1 MPKTINYIDKDLIKT
16 VNYSSREFITIVSD
30 IKENL
35 KVSIP
40 TVNDF
45 LESNE
50 GRFLIDQWAG
60 IADML
65 SFTIDRQA
73 AENFIDTVET
83 RPNLLSLLKIIGYQP
98 KNPSPELVNVTF
110 KRSNTSENLTIP
122 NKTKLTATTKLGA
135 SVAFSTLGESVIPA
149 EATSASVPC
158 VQGAWITNTYQ
169 SNGGAG
175 QSFILSSTSVAEGYI
190 EVSVNGVA
198 WSRAENNTLVGQSP
212 TSQTFRTIPLSD
224 KRMLVELGDNIEG
237 VIPAKGYKIEISYL
251 TTMHTAGHVNANSIR
266 GISNFSGA
274 VTVNNPLPSSG
285 GADFEPIET
294 ARYRYP
300 RVFQTMRRAVT
311 LEDWEIL
318 AEEVPGVLKAR
329 AIDLN
334 TDPSLPF
341 FKVRLLVLAEGG
353 VNNDTINKNVYDYLL
368 TRRVNSVMFEVKNPD
383 VVLVDVICDL
393 TIFRNYDKNTIESE
407 VNQTITDF
415 FKITADSSSEIGLG
429 RPVYLSRLITAINE
443 VTGVSSVKLNS
454 PINDIIVKSTEY
466 IQLNSLNVKTAGVI

>member
-149 EATSASVPC
+149 GVTSASVPC
-158 VQGAWITNTYQ
+158 VQGAWITSTYQ

-224 KRMLVELGDNIEG
+224 
-237 VIPAKGYKIEISYL
+237 S
-251 TTMHTAGHVNANSIR
+251 
-266 GISNFSGA
+266 
-274 VTVNNPLPSSG
+274 
-285 GADFEPIET
+285 
-294 ARYRYP
+294 
-300 RVFQTMRRAVT
+300 
-311 LEDWEIL
+311 
-318 AEEVPGVLKAR
+318 
-329 AIDLN
+329 
-334 TDPSLPF
+334 
-341 FKVRLLVLAEGG
+341 
-353 VNNDTINKNVYDYLL
+353 
-368 TRRVNSVMFEVKNPD
+368 
-383 VVLVDVICDL
+383 
-393 TIFRNYDKNTIESE
+393 
-407 VNQTITDF
+407 
-415 FKITADSSSEIGLG
+415 
-429 RPVYLSRLITAINE
+429 
-443 VTGVSSVKLNS
+443 
-454 PINDIIVKSTEY
+454 
-466 IQLNSLNVKTAGVI
+466 